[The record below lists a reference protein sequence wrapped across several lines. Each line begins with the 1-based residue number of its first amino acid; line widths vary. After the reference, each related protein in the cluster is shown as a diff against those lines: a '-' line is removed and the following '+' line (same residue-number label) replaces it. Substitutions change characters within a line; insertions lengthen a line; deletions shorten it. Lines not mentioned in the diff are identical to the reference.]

1 LEVIEMSEWVTVA
14 TAGELTEGEKTGGTV
29 AGEEVLV
36 ANVGGQYRA
45 VGATCTHAGC
55 SLADDG
61 ELEDGTVM
69 CGCHGSIFDL
79 ETGEAVGPP
88 ADEPVPVY
96 QVRVEEGEVQV
107 AAPGD

>member
-1 LEVIEMSEWVTVA
+1 MPEWTTVA
-14 TAGELTEGEKTGGTV
+14 RTGELPEGEMTGSMVG
-29 AGEEVLV
+29 GEEVLV
-36 ANVGGQYRA
+36 ANLGGQYRA

-61 ELEDGTVM
+61 DLEGGEVV

-88 ADEPVPVY
+88 ADEPVPVLE
-96 QVRVEEGEVQV
+96 VRVEGDEVQV
-107 AAPGD
+107 AVPGD